1 MDIARIFLERYDPLY
16 NFWIGGLWTEV
27 PAELLRVRPHPQLNS
42 IAWNLWHLTRVE
54 DTAVNC
60 FVANLPQVLD
70 AGATGDASALD
81 VAGDW
86 AQRMNIPWRHNGSGM
101 TFAEV
106 DELDARIDLAALLGY
121 SQAVE
126 ARTRAVIAELDRFD
140 LDATL
145 DEPLLAAPSSP
156 RVSPT
161 PMPGACSRTISA
173 GPKASVSSTSPSPTP
188 TSTSARSASSPP
200 SSASNSTN
208 PFREDTLPGG
218 PSSWKSQP
226 VGPNRSVF
234 TRSGSCPSSTNV
246 FATNSTSGVGPHT
259 YTSGRSA
266 GSGATSASM
275 ARSMRRV

>member
-16 NFWIGGLWTEV
+16 NFWIGGLWSEV
-27 PAELLRVRPHPQLNS
+27 PADLMRVRPHPRLNS

-60 FVANLPQVLD
+60 FVASLPQVLD

-106 DELDARIDLAALLGY
+106 DELDARINLAALQGY

-145 DEPLLAAPSSP
+145 DEPLL
-156 RVSPT
+156 
-161 PMPGACSRTISA
+161 
-173 GPKASVSSTSPSPTP
+173 
-188 TSTSARSASSPP
+188 
-200 SSASNSTN
+200 
-208 PFREDTLPGG
+208 
-218 PSSWKSQP
+218 
-226 VGPNRSVF
+226 
-234 TRSGSCPSSTNV
+234 
-246 FATNSTSGVGPHT
+246 
-259 YTSGRSA
+259 
-266 GSGATSASM
+266 
-275 ARSMRRV
+275 RRVLFAEGLAHPNAGGLLQNYLGWTKSKCLFNLALTHPYQHVGEIGVIATLLGIEFD